1 MTRSTPTR
9 SSNQPH
15 ALSNKRCDR
24 EEPQRR
30 IWTLGFFFFYRE
42 RLQEKHPVTT
52 ETNGRAETNM
62 NVLTFAVTVVEGGT
76 GFGVSA
82 GVYRQQTV
90 TKSLSNKNEGCV
102 VLLSASTL
110 GFINSIIAVV
120 PKPRGRGPPGGHGY
134 YDILI
139 TIFS

>member
-1 MTRSTPTR
+1 MTA
-9 SSNQPH
+9 Q
-15 ALSNKRCDR
+15 
-24 EEPQRR
+24 
-30 IWTLGFFFFYRE
+30 
-42 RLQEKHPVTT
+42 
-52 ETNGRAETNM
+52 TNGRAETNM

-120 PKPRGRGPPGGHGY
+120 PKPRGRGPPGGHG
-134 YDILI
+134 
-139 TIFS
+139 